1 MQKLYEMSKQL
12 VELTELEYIR
22 PQISFFEQNERLIG
36 IKGSRGVGKTTLLLQ
51 FAKTRLKNRN
61 YVYLSLDNTYFTEN
75 KLVDF
80 VDDFVKNGGEYL
92 LLDEVHHYTNWS
104 IELKNI
110 YDNYKGLTV
119 LYTGSSLLH
128 LTKGR
133 ADLSRRTV
141 MDTLLGFSFREY
153 VNITEGFDFEALSLV
168 DIVGNHVEIAT
179 KLFARIKPIVKYK
192 EYLKYGYYP
201 FFLHNKESY
210 PFKLAEIT
218 NQILEADLP
227 QFAKINYSNVK
238 KLKQV
243 LYAISESVPFK
254 PNITKLSAQI
264 AISKNTLMD
273 YMHYLKEAL
282 LIDFL
287 YSEKSG
293 FSKISKPEKIYL
305 YHPNLMFS
313 ITNNNT
319 NIGNMRESFFLN
331 QVSANN
337 VVNYTKKGDFI
348 VNNKYIF
355 EVGGKNKKYNQI
367 ANIENSYL
375 VLDDIEIGFRNQ
387 IPLWLMGFL
396 Y

>member
-1 MQKLYEMSKQL
+1 MSKQL

>member
-348 VNNKYIF
+348 VNNKYI
-355 EVGGKNKKYNQI
+355 
-367 ANIENSYL
+367 
-375 VLDDIEIGFRNQ
+375 
-387 IPLWLMGFL
+387 
-396 Y
+396 

>member
-51 FAKTRLKNRN
+51 FAKTKLKNRN